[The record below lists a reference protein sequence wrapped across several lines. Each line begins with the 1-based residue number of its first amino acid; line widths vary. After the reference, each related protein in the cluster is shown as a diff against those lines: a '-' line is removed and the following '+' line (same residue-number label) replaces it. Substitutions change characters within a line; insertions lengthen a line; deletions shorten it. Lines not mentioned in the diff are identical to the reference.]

1 MLVDKEVLIE
11 GEGVKF
17 TEELIVMG
25 QVLFG
30 AGGVI
35 VTLYVPAALTLI
47 ELPVL
52 LPTMF
57 VVGDQE

>member
-25 QVLFG
+25 QVLVG